1 MRLDR
6 PTPGLRRPMEA
17 DGSVENAVA
26 FPTAPWTAPK
36 APTHSSH
43 RPGYEQLE
51 SKVLNCPRKRVNSST
66 ELLVAANARE
76 EIG

>member
-26 FPTAPWTAPK
+26 FPTVPWTAPE

-51 SKVLNCPRKRVNSST
+51 SKALNCPRKRGNSRGT
-66 ELLVAANARE
+66 GGELE
-76 EIG
+76 S

>member
-6 PTPGLRRPMEA
+6 RTAPLQRPMEA
-17 DGSVENAVA
+17 DGSVENAAA
-26 FPTAPWTAPK
+26 FPTAPWTAPE

-51 SKVLNCPRKRVNSST
+51 SKALNCPRKRVNST
-66 ELLVAANARE
+66 A
-76 EIG
+76 